1 VIRTNAKITYELDLR
16 VALKDD
22 FVVVLDIRELLL
34 GDINL
39 CCRDI
44 IDLALLDHLVEIVDL
59 LVECSD
65 LDLTLL

>member
-1 VIRTNAKITYELDLR
+1 MIRTNAKITYELDLR